1 MGRENSIL
9 PSPKTTPLRAL
20 DSVSRILKPPGM
32 KQLVI
37 LAAMLPALVLPV
49 RSAEPVTATFYITDV
64 KCGSCASSI
73 EDSVRKLP
81 TVTKIESLGD
91 NTGFALITFDPKV
104 VSYHQVA
111 QAVFA
116 AAPVHG
122 DPYVATL
129 KFTIPD
135 YAKGDNA
142 AKVDAIF
149 ARHKKNVQ
157 VELKN
162 KERGKFLLHFE
173 PLTVS
178 SAAKGPQGW
187 NLDQFISAIQEPA
200 PKGLG
205 LAFEVASE
213 K

>member
-1 MGRENSIL
+1 MKKLLL
-9 PSPKTTPLRAL
+9 PAL
-20 DSVSRILKPPGM
+20 
-32 KQLVI
+32 
-37 LAAMLPALVLPV
+37 LAALVLPA
-49 RSAEPVTATFYITDV
+49 RAAEPAKAAGKPAPVSATFYITEV
-64 KCGSCASSI
+64 KCSSCVSSI
-73 EDSVRKLP
+73 DESLRKLP
-81 TVTKIESLGD
+81 TVTKIENLSE
-91 NTGFALITFDPKV
+91 NTGFAIVTFDPQT

-135 YAKGDNA
+135 YAKADNA

-149 ARHKKNVQ
+149 AKHKSNVR

-162 KERGKFLLHFE
+162 KNRGEFLLSFE
-173 PLTVS
+173 PLAA
-178 SAAKGPQGW
+178 SAGKKGPQGW
-187 NLDQFISAIQEPA
+187 NLDQFVSAIQEPA